1 MSIVL
6 VYVHV
11 KPERV
16 DDFIQATLDN
26 IKDSR
31 EEPGVSN
38 FDLLREEMDPTH
50 FILFEEY
57 KSKAAANQHK
67 DTRHYRVWR
76 EAVMDMM
83 ADPRQGI
90 WFNRVDEEEL

>member
-6 VYVHV
+6 VHVNV

-16 DDFIQATLDN
+16 ADFILVTLEN
-26 IKDSR
+26 ARNSKL
-31 EEPGVSN
+31 EPGVVN
-38 FDLLREEMDPTH
+38 FDLIQEEDDETK
-50 FILFEEY
+50 FIIFEEY
-57 KSKAAANQHK
+57 QNKTAANQHK

-83 ADPRQGI
+83 AEPRKGI
-90 WFNRVDEEEL
+90 WFKRIVE